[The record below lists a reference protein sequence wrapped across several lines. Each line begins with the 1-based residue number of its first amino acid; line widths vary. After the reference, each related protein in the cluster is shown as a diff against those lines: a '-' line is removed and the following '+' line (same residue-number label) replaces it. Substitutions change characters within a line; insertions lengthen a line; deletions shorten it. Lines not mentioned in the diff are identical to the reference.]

1 MGTQKSQCGLLR
13 LRGPHSC
20 APTMSWL
27 LDKAS
32 ALLDAAD
39 GSAADI
45 AKDQGFGEEEN
56 ARDKVKKRK
65 EARRAAQV
73 KKEKADAQAVAAAA
87 ENSPEIDEAAEA
99 QQADGPDA
107 EAVSS
112 EEPSDGVEQD
122 SVKAAAEQGNES
134 APGSP
139 LDEPPP
145 PTVLPSTKST
155 AAKPPAPR
163 VTNQTSDETQQ
174 SEPADAEL
182 PPPPP
187 STKLLM
193 PPNAR
198 PVPPPAPVGSG
209 TKLPPSDGNVASDG
223 AIIEQLKELR
233 IALQEKTA
241 EAAENLEAMEEAEKA
256 AEGSEEVALDLQ
268 KKAADA
274 EDVLSENQEF
284 DTRMAELRAEGQ
296 VNLEAAQAKAASELA
311 AVRASY
317 DDQLKQFE
325 DNTGT
330 MALEHASAAS
340 QSTQMIQKLQVE
352 TTNAQLAV
360 DEQRSAVRQLQE
372 EALARDRG
380 FEAELEAMRDA
391 VVKAESA
398 LSHKTIELDKA
409 LEENAGDDVEF
420 RMRSEL
426 FEAQQ
431 QLAAENTRATS
442 LEAQLGLEVESRE
455 EATTALQREL
465 AETSHRNAALEA
477 ELAAAVASAAE
488 RNHDQSKV
496 GEMRARNQEMANS
509 LVLKQGK
516 IDELISSRQAV
527 QMRGEA
533 DKLRVFSEVEKL
545 QKQIIDLNGDGGDL
559 EKGMPGQGGLTNRRA

>member
-1 MGTQKSQCGLLR
+1 
-13 LRGPHSC
+13 
-20 APTMSWL
+20 
-27 LDKAS
+27 
-32 ALLDAAD
+32 
-39 GSAADI
+39 
-45 AKDQGFGEEEN
+45 
-56 ARDKVKKRK
+56 
-65 EARRAAQV
+65 
-73 KKEKADAQAVAAAA
+73 
-87 ENSPEIDEAAEA
+87 
-99 QQADGPDA
+99 
-107 EAVSS
+107 
-112 EEPSDGVEQD
+112 
-122 SVKAAAEQGNES
+122 
-134 APGSP
+134 
-139 LDEPPP
+139 
-145 PTVLPSTKST
+145 
-155 AAKPPAPR
+155 
-163 VTNQTSDETQQ
+163 
-174 SEPADAEL
+174 
-182 PPPPP
+182 
-187 STKLLM
+187 
-193 PPNAR
+193 
-198 PVPPPAPVGSG
+198 
-209 TKLPPSDGNVASDG
+209 
-223 AIIEQLKELR
+223 
-233 IALQEKTA
+233 
-241 EAAENLEAMEEAEKA
+241 
-256 AEGSEEVALDLQ
+256 
-268 KKAADA
+268 
-274 EDVLSENQEF
+274 
-284 DTRMAELRAEGQ
+284 
-296 VNLEAAQAKAASELA
+296 
-311 AVRASY
+311 
-317 DDQLKQFE
+317 
-325 DNTGT
+325 
-330 MALEHASAAS
+330 
-340 QSTQMIQKLQVE
+340 MIQKLQVE

-533 DKLRVFSEVEKL
+533 DKLRVSSEVEKL

-559 EKGMPGQGGLTNRRA
+559 EKGMPGQGGLTNRRAFRKLEQKHVPKQVANVIDQFSLVLVNLLRAFPLVRLGLVVYVLVMHISVMMIISSAHHELHGQAMHPHLKATGAVAAAIAAP